1 MSQDKKLTAEQ
12 IAEIRKDFDFFDR
25 DLNGQIDL
33 REFIELLTIL
43 SPKTKAG
50 NVQEGFS
57 LIDGNNDGYIDFDE
71 FLEWW
76 KDGWWEYQDRRSI
89 LKMLPSSYKLNAS
102 AGGV

>member
-1 MSQDKKLTAEQ
+1 MMSQDKKLTAEE

-76 KDGWWEYQDRRSI
+76 KDGWWEY
-89 LKMLPSSYKLNAS
+89 
-102 AGGV
+102 